1 LASNESNMSAVCCN
15 EDSAVWRSDCTL
27 TSSGSECSTNGRFF
41 ARRAAALKNRLDEE
55 EVEDGYKA
63 AAAIPLLADGAD
75 PFGAVPHGLVG
86 KVLPSNARETLPP
99 SSAAGPAEPGE
110 L

>member
-1 LASNESNMSAVCCN
+1 MSAVCCN

-55 EVEDGYKA
+55 EVEDGYNA
-63 AAAIPLLADGAD
+63 AAAPLLRADDAD
-75 PFGAVPHGLVG
+75 PFGAVPLGVVG
-86 KVLPSNARETLPP
+86 KVPLSEACEMLPP
-99 SSAAGPAEPGE
+99 PSAAGPAEPGE